1 MIIGQIVVNGILM
14 GFIYA
19 LVAVGLA
26 LTWGVMDIIN
36 FAHGEFL
43 MISMYTAFWMFT
55 LLAVDP
61 FAALPVCI
69 AVLFILG
76 VLTYWGIIKRVINA
90 PGLTALLATFGFSMF
105 LKNLA
110 QFLWTPNFR
119 YINESVVSGKTI
131 ELGGIIV
138 GLPQIAA
145 AAGSII
151 LTIAVMA
158 FVDRT
163 RTGKAIQATSL
174 NKETAQLMGINT
186 RKIYALTFG
195 LSGACVG
202 AAGALMSTFFPIYPA
217 SGALYSVIAF
227 VAVALGGFGNIKGA
241 LFGGLI
247 IGLAEALGGYMLGT
261 QFKYAIVFLIY
272 LIVIQVRPKGLFGW

>member
-1 MIIGQIVVNGILM
+1 MIIGQILANGILM
-14 GFIYA
+14 GFVYA
-19 LVAVGLA
+19 LVAVGLT

-55 LLAVDP
+55 LFAVDP
-61 FAALPVCI
+61 LVALPICI

-76 VLTYWGIIKRVINA
+76 VLTYTGIIRRVINA

-119 YINESVVSGKTI
+119 YINNAVVSGKTI
-131 ELGGIIV
+131 ELGSIV
-138 GLPQIAA
+138 IGLPQIVAA
-145 AAGSII
+145 AASVI
-151 LTIAVMA
+151 LTTVIMT
-158 FVDRT
+158 FMDKT
-163 RTGKAIQATSL
+163 RTGKAIQATAL
-174 NKETAQLMGINT
+174 NKNTALLMGINT
-186 RKIYALTFG
+186 KKIYAITFG

-247 IGLAEALGGYMLGT
+247 IGLAEALGGYLLGT

>member
-1 MIIGQIVVNGILM
+1 MILGQILANGILM

-19 LVAVGLA
+19 LVAVGLT

-43 MISMYTAFWMFT
+43 MIGMYTAFWMFT
-55 LLAVDP
+55 LFAMDP
-61 FAALPVCI
+61 LVALPICI

-76 VLTYWGIIKRVINA
+76 VFTYSGIIKRVINA

-105 LKNLA
+105 LKNFA

-119 YINESVVSGKTI
+119 YINDAVVSGKTI
-131 ELGGIIV
+131 ELGNIV
-138 GLPQIAA
+138 IGVPQVVAA
-145 AAGSII
+145 VASIV

-158 FVDRT
+158 FMDKT
-163 RTGKAIQATSL
+163 RTGKAIQATAL
-174 NKETAQLMGINT
+174 NKNTALLMGINT
-186 RKIYALTFG
+186 RRIYAITFG

-202 AAGALMSTFFPIYPA
+202 AAGALMATFFPIYPA
-217 SGALYSVIAF
+217 SGALYSIIAF
-227 VAVALGGFGNIKGA
+227 VIVALGGFGNIKGA

-247 IGLAEALGGYMLGT
+247 IGLTEALGGYFLGT

>member
-1 MIIGQIVVNGILM
+1 MIIGQIIANGILM

-19 LVAVGLA
+19 LVAVGLT

-43 MISMYTAFWMFT
+43 MIGMYTAFWMFT
-55 LLAVDP
+55 LFAVDP
-61 FAALPVCI
+61 LAALPVCI

-76 VLTYWGIIKRVINA
+76 VLTYAGIIKRVINA

-105 LKNLA
+105 LKNFA

-119 YINESVVSGKTI
+119 YINNAVVSGKTI
-131 ELGGIIV
+131 QLGGIVV
-138 GLPQIAA
+138 GVPQIVA

-151 LTIAVMA
+151 LTIAVMK
-158 FVDRT
+158 FMDRT
-163 RTGKAIQATSL
+163 RTGKAIQATAL
-174 NKETAQLMGINT
+174 NKNTALLMGINT
-186 RKIYALTFG
+186 KEIYAATFG

-217 SGALYSVIAF
+217 SGALYSIIAF
-227 VAVALGGFGNIKGA
+227 VIVALGGFGNIKGA

-247 IGLAEALGGYMLGT
+247 IGLTEALGGYLLGT
-261 QFKYAIVFLIY
+261 QLKYAIVFLVY

>member
-1 MIIGQIVVNGILM
+1 MILEQIIVNGILM

-19 LVAVGLA
+19 LVAVGLT

-55 LLAVDP
+55 LFAVDP
-61 FAALPVCI
+61 LVALPVCI
-69 AVLFILG
+69 VLLFVIG
-76 VLTYWGIIKRVINA
+76 VFTYSGIISRVINA

-119 YINESVVSGKTI
+119 YINDAVVSGKSI
-131 ELGGIIV
+131 QLGGTIL
-138 GLPQIAA
+138 GLPQIVAGV
-145 AAGSII
+145 GSII
-151 LTIAVMA
+151 LTILIMT
-158 FVDRT
+158 FIDKT
-163 RTGKAIQATSL
+163 RTGKAIQATAQ
-174 NKETAQLMGINT
+174 NKNTALLMGINT
-186 RKIYALTFG
+186 KKMYAITFG

-227 VAVALGGFGNIKGA
+227 VIVALGGFGNIKGA

-247 IGLAEALGGYMLGT
+247 IGLTEALGGYFLGT
-261 QFKYAIVFLIY
+261 QFKYALVFLIY
-272 LIVIQVRPKGLFGW
+272 LVVIQVRPKGLFGW

>member
-1 MIIGQIVVNGILM
+1 MILGQIIANGILM

-19 LVAVGLA
+19 LVAVGLT

-43 MISMYTAFWMFT
+43 MIGMYTAFWMFSIF
-55 LLAVDP
+55 AMDP
-61 FAALPVCI
+61 LVALPICI

-76 VLTYWGIIKRVINA
+76 VLTYTGIIKRVINA

-105 LKNLA
+105 LKNFA

-119 YINESVVSGKTI
+119 YINDAVVSGKTI
-131 ELGGIIV
+131 ELGNIV
-138 GLPQIAA
+138 IGVPQVVAA
-145 AAGSII
+145 VGSIA

-158 FVDRT
+158 FMDKT
-163 RTGKAIQATSL
+163 RTGKAIQATAL
-174 NKETAQLMGINT
+174 NKNTALLMGINT
-186 RKIYALTFG
+186 KKIYAITFG

-202 AAGALMSTFFPIYPA
+202 AAGALMATFFPIYPA
-217 SGALYSVIAF
+217 SGALYSIIAF
-227 VAVALGGFGNIKGA
+227 VIVALGGFGNIKGA

-247 IGLAEALGGYMLGT
+247 IGLTEALGGYLLGT